1 MLFLRAIVIMICI
14 LAPLTYLVSLRIREE
29 YFKDSGQ
36 SPGFFQWY
44 QAQFKA
50 FRHNPPTPEAARLL
64 KLHRKL
70 SLAMLA
76 ALVAFGLAILAAALV
91 ET

>member
-1 MLFLRAIVIMICI
+1 MLFLRALVILICI
-14 LAPLTYLVSLRIREE
+14 LIALIYLVSLRIREE
-29 YFKDSGQ
+29 YFQNSGQ

-44 QAQFKA
+44 QPQFKA
-50 FRHNPPTPEAARLL
+50 FRHNPPTPEVARLL

-70 SLAMLA
+70 SLVMLA